1 MKIKPLFDKVV
12 VQHIE
17 TEETTSFGLILTGG
31 TQEKPQV
38 AKIIAVGNGG
48 IVDGKEIKI
57 EVKVGQ
63 KVLFSKYAGSE
74 FKIDGQELIVIRQSD
89 ILAIVED

>member
-17 TEETTSFGLILTGG
+17 SEETTSFGLILTGG
-31 TQEKPQV
+31 TQEKPQI
-38 AKIIAVGNGG
+38 ARIIAVGNGG
-48 IVDGKEIKI
+48 VVDGKEVKM
-57 EVKVGQ
+57 EVKPGQ
-63 KVLFSKYAGSE
+63 KILYGKYAGSE
-74 FKIDGQELIVIRQSD
+74 FKIDGQQYIIIRQND